1 MTQSSLP
8 QNFHDVQY
16 VPSLYIHVMTK
27 YPVELILQEYL
38 ARLVHSCKK
47 GPFLLHL
54 AGICMQDAC
63 KILAGFLHDQDSYK
77 ILQDTRE
84 KDLFLQDGFYWVWKT
99 EVNCYALVIQFT
111 M

>member
-8 QNFHDVQY
+8 QNFHAVQY
-16 VPSLYIHVMTK
+16 VPSLCIHVMTK

-47 GPFLLHL
+47 GPFLLH
-54 AGICMQDAC
+54 DAC

-99 EVNCYALVIQFT
+99 GVNCYALVIQFT